1 MTLSQVIILVMD
13 SLNRNELEALR
24 ILWDETSLKPAEI
37 QSRYTWEIDNGT
49 LRSVLA
55 NLVEKGHVTRKLNG
69 KAYLY
74 SARVPKQTLLKNMMT
89 SLARVFAG
97 GSPQQLVA
105 QLVETGD
112 IKPADLKFLT
122 EAAQSPKKSRKKA
135 S

>member
-1 MTLSQVIILVMD
+1 MD

-24 ILWDETSLKPAEI
+24 ILWEEPDLKPAEI
-37 QSRYTWEIDNGT
+37 QGRFSWRIDNGT

-55 NLVEKGHVTRKLNG
+55 NLVEKGHARRKLEG

-74 SARVPKQTLLKNMMT
+74 SARVPKHTLLRSMMH

-97 GSPQQLVA
+97 GSHQQLVA

-112 IKPADLKFLT
+112 IQPADLKFLT
-122 EAAQSPKKSRKKA
+122 EAAQQPKKPRKK
-135 S
+135 SS